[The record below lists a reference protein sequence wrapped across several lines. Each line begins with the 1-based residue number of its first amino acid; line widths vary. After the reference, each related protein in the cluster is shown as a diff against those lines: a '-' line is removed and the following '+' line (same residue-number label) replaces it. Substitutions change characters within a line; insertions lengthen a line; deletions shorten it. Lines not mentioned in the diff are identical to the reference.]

1 MRYKHILIAACL
13 LVVCCL
19 TGFAQQADMVF
30 MPNIQGVKLSLTNNQ
45 LGYPIIA
52 LGATGAA
59 ELHFDDWDG
68 YAKTYNYTFQLCNA
82 DWQPADVNPFD
93 YIKGFLQG
101 RLTQYRTS
109 SVAKIKYVHYMV
121 NLPEASCM
129 PKLSGNYLLKVYLNN
144 DTSQLAFTKRLLV
157 MNNIVAIGAQVQH
170 PFNSDV
176 FNTHQKVQFT
186 VDKSRL
192 NVLNPAQQLKI
203 VVLQNYRWDNA
214 ITGMQPMFMRGNA
227 FEYNGERDFVFPSG
241 KEYRWVDLRSYRYQS
256 ERIDSVSERNRLTEV
271 YLRPDPERTK
281 FVFQQYQ
288 DYDGFFQIASSDAS
302 NPYWQGDYARVH
314 FTYVPVNRQPYP
326 GKDVYVA
333 GEMTGYQTS
342 DSARMVFNE
351 SIGAYEKTLILKQGY
366 YSYIYV
372 TKDANN
378 ADAKPDVTLTE
389 GNYWQAENSY
399 TVLVYFRSFSD
410 RGDELVGA
418 TTVSS
423 LSFIQ

>member
-1 MRYKHILIAACL
+1 MLRKYIFIAAVL
-13 LVVCCL
+13 LFACFGK
-19 TGFAQQADMVF
+19 GFAQQADMVF
-30 MPNIQGVKLSLTNNQ
+30 LPNIQGVKLSLANNQ
-45 LGYPIIA
+45 LGYPIIS

-59 ELHFDDWDG
+59 ELHFDDLDG
-68 YAKTYNYTFQLCNA
+68 YVKTYNYAFQLCNA

-101 RLTQYRTS
+101 RFTQYRTS
-109 SVAKIKYVHYMV
+109 AVAKIKYVHYMV
-121 NLPEASCM
+121 YLPEASCM
-129 PKLSGNYLLKVYLNN
+129 PKISGNYLLKVYLNN

-157 MNNIVAIGAQVQH
+157 MNNIVAIGAAVQH
-170 PFNSDV
+170 PFNSEL

-186 VDKSRL
+186 IDKSRL

-214 ITGMQPMFMRGNA
+214 TTGMQPMFMRGNS
-227 FEYNGERDFVFPSG
+227 FEYNGERDCVFPSG

-256 ERIDSVSERNRLTEV
+256 ERIDSVSEQNRLTEV

-288 DYDGFFQIASSDAS
+288 DYDGFFQIASSDAT
-302 NPYWQGDYARVH
+302 NPYWQGDYAKVH
-314 FTYVPVNRQPYP
+314 FTYVPANRQPYT
-326 GKDVYVA
+326 GKDVYIA

-351 SIGAYEKTLILKQGY
+351 NIGAYEKTLILKQGY
-366 YSYIYV
+366 YTYMYL

-378 ADAKPDVTLTE
+378 PGARPDVAFTE
-389 GNYWQAENSY
+389 GNYWQTENNY
-399 TVLVYFRSFSD
+399 TILVYFRSFSD
-410 RGDELVGA
+410 RADELVGA